1 MKKCIALLLA
11 LTLSLAVLAGC
22 GQKAEPIHSI
32 PYDITAIAPDETAAS
47 IGGHEI
53 PAQLYFY
60 WLGYSCSYLEYQITM
75 LNTYY
80 GVYSELFQEDGSIN
94 WSGDL
99 EGQPLGQF
107 AKEQAATTVSYYAAI
122 EALAEEQGVAL
133 TQDDQDA
140 VAAGLAS
147 ATEELGG
154 EDKFDDYLYQTGLTR
169 DGFIR
174 ITSDTYLYQRLLEQV
189 GQAGSYFYLDPAD
202 YGQYRMY
209 ADHILLLTK
218 DQLTGE
224 ALSDEEIAA
233 KRATAEDLLAQLSA
247 SDDPQALF
255 AQLADQYSEDTGRA
269 SYPNGY
275 IFSSGEMVQSFE
287 DAAAQLAPGEI
298 SGIIESEYGYHILLG
313 KDLAQGLAEDTT
325 GILDDIRAEHLDKLL
340 SAYGQEHPLELTDA
354 ADAVDAGS
362 YYTQFT
368 AAVDAAKAA
377 QQEAESGSADD
388 SGDGSQDGDGSAP
401 QQ

>member
-1 MKKCIALLLA
+1 M
-11 LTLSLAVLAGC
+11 
-22 GQKAEPIHSI
+22 
-32 PYDITAIAPDETAAS
+32 
-47 IGGHEI
+47 
-53 PAQLYFY
+53 
-60 WLGYSCSYLEYQITM
+60 
-75 LNTYY
+75 
-80 GVYSELFQEDGSIN
+80 
-94 WSGDL
+94 
-99 EGQPLGQF
+99 
-107 AKEQAATTVSYYAAI
+107 
-122 EALAEEQGVAL
+122 
-133 TQDDQDA
+133 
-140 VAAGLAS
+140 
-147 ATEELGG
+147 
-154 EDKFDDYLYQTGLTR
+154 
-169 DGFIR
+169 
-174 ITSDTYLYQRLLEQV
+174 

-377 QQEAESGSADD
+377 QQEAEGGSADD